1 MLLNA
6 KPGKNQ
12 PQRCSTFRS
21 LSTLA
26 VGCFFALLASAP
38 RSHAQVSAAIS
49 GRVTDPTGALVSGAA
64 VTANNLE
71 TLAAR
76 TTVTDEAGRYSILSL
91 AVGEYEV
98 EISKQGFQEGIRA
111 GIHLAVGQEA
121 IVDMALRLGQLTDQ
135 VKVNA
140 DAPVVAVTSA
150 DMSGV
155 VGEQQVKDL
164 PLNGRS
170 YDELMT
176 LNPGVVNFTWEK
188 TGGIGISN
196 STTGNMFSVAG
207 NRPQQN
213 LFLLNGVEFT
223 GAAENNM
230 QPGGTSQQLLGVD
243 AVREFNLLRDSYS
256 AEYGKHPGGQV
267 SIITQSGTNQ
277 WHGSIFEYLR
287 NNALDAP
294 NYFDQGSAPP
304 FQRNQFG
311 GSLGGPIQKDKTFAF
326 ANYEGFRQNLHQ
338 TSLTFVPDASARN
351 GTFVPLGSG
360 CPVAMQA
367 ACASKVTSLLNLWP
381 IANGADNPVTGTA
394 QFFGSPLQTIREDF
408 GTARVDHIFSKKDSA
423 TAAYTNDDSGSVTAT
438 PFDPFSTDIVNLREQ
453 VFSFEEAHVFSSN
466 AINTAR
472 VGFSRAGYFFTGEPT
487 PGSPAATIPGFVGAL
502 PVGAVVVGG
511 SQASNP
517 QAQLGLAGSNNGSN
531 LHIARNLFTYTDQVS
546 TTKGRHQLTFGAW
559 FQRFQSNEEIALSQF
574 GQLTFTGL
582 PAFLAGRGSFLYD
595 PSPTPL
601 SWRSLFGAW
610 YAEDVIRL
618 RPNFTVSLGFRDEF
632 STGWNEAYGR
642 AANYTYPG
650 GVISTQPNV
659 GNSLFTVNRAK
670 FLPQPRVGLAWSPFG
685 SKTVLRTGFGM
696 YNDLQDALGY
706 RADQNSPSNP
716 TYTIATGPIANLKLP
731 LPAGVPPP
739 STLNPLL
746 VPGGVQPDMYTPTVV
761 TYSLRIEQ
769 ELSPNTSLSVG
780 YVGSHGYHELL
791 GLDAN
796 APMPVVCPAAP
807 CPKNFPSAAVWGG
820 LGGTAVPAGTFFIPF
835 VSPSTPKPNAQLANT
850 WTWFSEG
857 TSSYNSLQVDLKR
870 RFSHGLTLRGV
881 YTWSKSL
888 DDGDSLNATAAANAV
903 ALLSNPYVP
912 QADRGLATYDV
923 RNIGV
928 VTATYDLPFGH
939 GRRFLS
945 GPAGVLGQAVSG
957 WTVNSIVTAQS
968 GFPFTPQL
976 SYNPSNDGDTRN
988 PVRAFLK
995 PGFAGPVVLGNPKQ
1009 WFDPSAFIAQP
1020 NNSGFFGNVG
1030 RDAYIGP
1037 GLATWDFSVLKGTHI
1052 FESLNLQF
1060 RAEIFNLLNRANFN
1074 TPNLITHVLL
1084 PGATPGSTSTTPV
1097 QSPSAGA
1104 ITSTSTWARQVQFG
1118 LKFLW

>member
-1 MLLNA
+1 MRGRVLR
-6 KPGKNQ
+6 PCVGKSGEGRPQ
-12 PQRCSTFRS
+12 PCSAFRS
-21 LSTLA
+21 SCALVAGCLFAFLTL
-26 VGCFFALLASAP
+26 AP
-38 RSHAQVSAAIS
+38 RSQAQVSAAIS
-49 GRVTDPTGALVSGAA
+49 GRVTDPAGAVVSGAT
-64 VTANNLE
+64 VTAHNLE
-71 TLAAR
+71 THAVR

-91 AVGEYEV
+91 AVGAYEV
-98 EISKQGFQEGIRA
+98 RISKQGFQEAIRG

-121 IVDMALRLGQLTDQ
+121 IVEMTLRLGQVNEQ
-135 VKVNA
+135 VKVTA
-140 DAPVVAVTSA
+140 DAPLVSLTYA
-150 DMSGV
+150 DISGLV
-155 VGEQQVKDL
+155 PEEQVKDL

-243 AVREFNLLRDSYS
+243 AVREFNLVRDTYG

-267 SIITQSGTNQ
+267 SIVTQSGTNQ
-277 WHGSIFEYLR
+277 WHGSVFEYLR

-311 GSLGGPIQKDKTFAF
+311 SSMGGPIQKDKTFVF

-338 TSLTFVPDASARN
+338 TSVAFVPDANARN

-360 CPVAMQA
+360 CPVAVRA
-367 ACASKVTSLLNLWP
+367 ACASEVTSLLNLWP
-381 IANGADNPVTGTA
+381 IANGPDNLPAGTA
-394 QFFGSPLQTIREDF
+394 QYISSPLQTIREDF
-408 GTARVDHIFSKKDSA
+408 GTARVDHIFSETDSA
-423 TAAYTNDDSGSVTAT
+423 MAAYTNDDSGSVTAT
-438 PFDPFSTDIVNLREQ
+438 PFDAFSTDLISLREQ
-453 VFSFEEAHVFSSN
+453 VFSLEETHVLSTN
-466 AINTAR
+466 VVNTAR

-487 PGSPAATIPGFVGAL
+487 PGSPAATVPGFLVGL

-531 LHIARNLFTYTDQVS
+531 LHIARNLFTYADQVS
-546 TTKGRHQLTFGAW
+546 VTKGRNQWTFGVW
-559 FQRFQSNEEIALSQF
+559 FQRFQSNELIALSQF
-574 GQLTFTGL
+574 GQMTFTGL
-582 PAFLAGRGSFLYD
+582 PAFLAGTGSFLYD
-595 PSPTPL
+595 PTSTPL

-618 RPNFTVSLGFRDEF
+618 RPTLTLSLGFRDEF

-642 AANYTYPG
+642 ASNYTYASD
-650 GVISTQPNV
+650 VISTQPNI

-670 FLPQPRVGLAWSPFG
+670 FLPQPRIGLAWSPFG
-685 SKTVLRTGFGM
+685 SKTVVRAGFGM
-696 YNDLQDALGY
+696 YYDLQDALGY
-706 RADQNSPSNP
+706 RADQNAPFNP
-716 TYTIATGPIANLKLP
+716 TYTIASGPIANLKLP
-731 LPAGVPPP
+731 INPAVAPA
-739 STLNPLL
+739 SNALL
-746 VPGGVQPDMYTPTVV
+746 VSGGVQPDMYTPTVE
-761 TYSLRIEQ
+761 TYSLRIQQ

-780 YVGSHGYHELL
+780 YVGSHGYHELI
-791 GLDAN
+791 GVDAN
-796 APMPVVCPAAP
+796 APVPVVCPATP
-807 CPKNFPSAAVWGG
+807 CPGNFPTTLNPVTNFPVYGA
-820 LGGTAVPAGTFFIPF
+820 LAG
-835 VSPSTPKPNAQLANT
+835 
-850 WTWFSEG
+850 
-857 TSSYNSLQVDLKR
+857 R
-870 RFSHGLTLRGV
+870 LTIRGV

-888 DDGDSLNATAAANAV
+888 DDGDSLNATAAQNAV

-912 QADRGLATYDV
+912 RADWGLATYDV
-923 RNIGV
+923 RNMSA
-928 VTATYDLPFGH
+928 VTATYELPFGH
-939 GRRFLS
+939 GRRFL
-945 GPAGVLGQAVSG
+945 GGEGGVRGQVVG
-957 WTVNSIVTAQS
+957 EWTVNSIVTLQS

-976 SYNPSNDGDTRN
+976 GYNPSNDGDTRN
-988 PVRAFLK
+988 PVRPFLD
-995 PGFAGPVVLGNPKQ
+995 PSFTGPVVLGNPKK
-1009 WFDPSAFIAQP
+1009 WFNPAAFIAPP

-1030 RDAYIGP
+1030 RDTYTGP
-1037 GLATWDFSVLKGTHI
+1037 GLATWDFSVLKETHI

-1074 TPNLITHVLL
+1074 TPNLITSVLL
-1084 PGATPGSTSTTPV
+1084 PSPNQTVPV
-1097 QSPSAGA
+1097 KSPAAGA
-1104 ITSTSTWARQVQFG
+1104 ITSTSTSSRQVQFG